1 MNTIT
6 RTTFLNA
13 AGLAAALCIAGA
25 APALAVDGEIL
36 INQAKVNAGNI
47 TPGDTAGFPAT
58 LSRPGRYK
66 LTGNLQAPSGT
77 GGIEVTANDVT
88 IDLNGFTISHSPQ
101 SLGYGVHAQ
110 NVARIR
116 IGNGTISGFGTA
128 GIGGSDFV
136 VVENM
141 RLLAN
146 GTAISVNQQ
155 ARIRDNTIAQ
165 NGTGISCGQCVVEQN
180 IVTGNSA
187 SGAVL
192 VGGYSTL
199 LGNVLVGNGAWGMTS
214 LFEASGYGENIL
226 IGNNGGGEQVTG
238 TVASQLHPNY
248 CNPACP

>member
-1 MNTIT
+1 MSANHH
-6 RTTFLNA
+6 LH
-13 AGLAAALCIAGA
+13 AAALVLTMCAVFASPA
-25 APALAVDGEIL
+25 AAVDGEIL
-36 INQAKVNAGNI
+36 INQAKVNAGGI

-66 LTGNLQAPSGT
+66 LSGNLQAPSGT
-77 GGIEVTANDVT
+77 DGIEITANDVT

-110 NVARIR
+110 NVTRIR
-116 IGNGTISGFGTA
+116 VSDGTIFGFGTA
-128 GIGGSDFV
+128 GIGGSDLI

-155 ARIRDNTIAQ
+155 ARIRNNTIAQ

-192 VGGYSTL
+192 VGGSSML

-248 CNPACP
+248 CEPACP